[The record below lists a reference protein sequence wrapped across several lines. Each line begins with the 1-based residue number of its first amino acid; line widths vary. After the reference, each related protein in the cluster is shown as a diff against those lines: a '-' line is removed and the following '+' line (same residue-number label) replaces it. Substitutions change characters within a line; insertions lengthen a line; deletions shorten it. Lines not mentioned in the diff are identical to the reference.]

1 MKICLHP
8 PQQQSRM
15 SPPKT
20 QATITPGCKQCM
32 INHTQLTNP
41 TFEAVSDSVSRI
53 DGKGPKLISEQ
64 MMQMMFKYESG
75 GKVFN
80 HIPTKHLSATID
92 GFTIKDEY
100 WQKPKIPHSGVPPL
114 SHRQN

>member
-20 QATITPGCKQCM
+20 QATI
-32 INHTQLTNP
+32 
-41 TFEAVSDSVSRI
+41 VSDSVSRI